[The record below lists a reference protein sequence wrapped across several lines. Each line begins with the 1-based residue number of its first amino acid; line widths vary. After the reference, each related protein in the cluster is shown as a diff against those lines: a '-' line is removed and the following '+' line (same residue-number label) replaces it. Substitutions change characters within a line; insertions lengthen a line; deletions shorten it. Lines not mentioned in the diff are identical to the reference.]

1 MTLVWNFA
9 RQASP
14 EVSGFPLGAELGWVM
29 AALKDAPVGAVLVEA
44 GWVSGSLGLD
54 QSCSGVWV
62 LREMKVSVG
71 ASCWVVAEA
80 TWASGTAGRAEG
92 AAYHFHT
99 RDPGVPSARVV
110 NNSKFT

>member
-1 MTLVWNFA
+1 M
-9 RQASP
+9 
-14 EVSGFPLGAELGWVM
+14 M
-29 AALKDAPVGAVLVEA
+29 AALKDALVGAVLVEA

-71 ASCWVVAEA
+71 ACWVVAEA